1 MLRFFLFMAGLMATC
16 TSTAGGKC
24 SVDTVP
30 IQITN
35 GTRQDS
41 VTTLSAARISDSNP
55 HFRAFVT
62 AVTEHVADRL
72 AQENLCTDNT
82 DSKEQSLLQF
92 VNWPLT
98 VSENK
103 PLAPMPS
110 LDIQAS
116 GGCRISSPWIDIA
129 FERGPVPSVRGV
141 VRWNDRQL
149 LADQAVLEGARNVPT
164 GLPTPFLVSEFRHF
178 AHYYADSEILGKPV
192 VEPVE
197 ERIPPD
203 ILWLFRHSW
212 QSTRAPF
219 VSEASNSM
227 EIALEKGAE
236 GYTKLVN
243 SLIDRCFDSGKA
255 NIQYDFILD
264 VTDLISLEQ
273 YKINTLT
280 Y

>member
-16 TSTAGGKC
+16 TSTAGGISQC
-24 SVDTVP
+24 PADTIP
-30 IQITN
+30 IQITY
-35 GTRQDS
+35 GARQDS
-41 VTTLSAARISDSNP
+41 ATTLSAARISDSNP
-55 HFRAFVT
+55 HFRTFVT
-62 AVTEHVADRL
+62 AVTEHVTDRL

-82 DSKEQSLLQF
+82 DSKEQSLLHF

-103 PLAPMPS
+103 PIAPMPS
-110 LDIQAS
+110 LAVQPS
-116 GGCRISSPWIDIA
+116 GGCRISSPWIDLA
-129 FERGPVPSVRGV
+129 FEREPVPWVRGV

-149 LADQAVLEGARNVPT
+149 LADQAVLAGARNVPT
-164 GLPTPFLVSEFRHF
+164 GLAIPFLASEFRHF

-212 QSTRAPF
+212 QSTYVPF
-219 VSEASNSM
+219 EGDMDKVFERNA
-227 EIALEKGAE
+227 A
-236 GYTKLVN
+236 GYTKLVIG
-243 SLIDRCFDSGKA
+243 LIDRCFDSDGGS
-255 NIQYDFILD
+255 IQYNSILD
-264 VTDLISLEQ
+264 VADLISLEQ
-273 YKINTLT
+273 YKIDTLT

>member
-1 MLRFFLFMAGLMATC
+1 MLRFFLFMVGLMATC
-16 TSTAGGKC
+16 TSTAGGEC
-24 SVDTVP
+24 PVDTVP

-41 VTTLSAARISDSNP
+41 VTTLSAARISNSNP
-55 HFRAFVT
+55 HFHSFVT
-62 AVTEHVADRL
+62 NVTEHIADRL
-72 AQENLCTDNT
+72 TKDKLCIDSA

-110 LDIQAS
+110 LDVQPS

-129 FERGPVPSVRGV
+129 FERGPIPWIRGV

-149 LADQAVLEGARNVPT
+149 LADQAVLAGARNVPT
-164 GLPTPFLVSEFRHF
+164 GLPTPFLASEFRNF

-192 VEPVE
+192 AQTVE

-212 QSTRAPF
+212 QSTHTPF
-219 VSEASNSM
+219 EGDMDEV
-227 EIALEKGAE
+227 LEKNAE
-236 GYTKLVN
+236 SYTKLVIG
-243 SLIDRCFDSGKA
+243 LVDRCFDSDGA
-255 NIQYDFILD
+255 NIQYNSIPD
-264 VTDLISLEQ
+264 VADLISLEQ

>member
-1 MLRFFLFMAGLMATC
+1 MLRFFLFMAGVMVTC
-16 TSTAGGKC
+16 TSTAGGEC
-24 SVDTVP
+24 PVDRVP

-35 GTRQDS
+35 GARQDS
-41 VTTLSAARISDSNP
+41 VTTLSAARISNSNP
-55 HFRAFVT
+55 HFRTFVT
-62 AVTEHVADRL
+62 AVTEHIADRL

-82 DSKEQSLLQF
+82 DSKEQSLLHF

-110 LDIQAS
+110 LDVHPS
-116 GGCRISSPWIDIA
+116 DGCRISSPWIDIA
-129 FERGPVPSVRGV
+129 FERGPVPWVRGV
-141 VRWNDRQL
+141 IRWNDRQL
-149 LADQAVLEGARNVPT
+149 LADQAVLAGARNVPT
-164 GLPTPFLVSEFRHF
+164 GLAIPLLASEFRHF
-178 AHYYADSEILGKPV
+178 SHYYADSEILGKPV
-192 VEPVE
+192 AKPVE
-197 ERIPPD
+197 EHIPPD

-236 GYTKLVN
+236 DYTKLVIG
-243 SLIDRCFDSGKA
+243 LIDSCFDSGRA
-255 NIQYDFILD
+255 DIQYGSILD
-264 VTDLISLEQ
+264 VTDLILLEQ